1 MEKRRSLLLNAY
13 LFYAEQEARTFGQ
26 AMVDAKRG
34 ADMFYREY
42 VLSFE
47 A

>member
-1 MEKRRSLLLNAY
+1 MEKRRNLLLNAY
-13 LFYAEQEARTFGQ
+13 LFYAQQEATTFGQ
-26 AMVDAKRG
+26 SRADAKRV

-42 VLSFE
+42 VLSFD